1 MDNSNFRPLAY
12 RAMLIAQDK
21 ESGML
26 RKEIQRCILFKANDG
41 DFAVTIKC
49 ELLDKYSGK
58 ALGQVMRWLIHEGFN
73 VIHDEIKRNLIITW
87 DNPIC

>member
-21 ESGML
+21 ESGRL
-26 RKEIQRCILFKANDG
+26 RKVIQRCILFMANNG
-41 DFAVTIKC
+41 YFAVTIKC
-49 ELLDKYSGK
+49 ELLDKYGGK
-58 ALGQVMRWLIHEGFN
+58 ALGQVMGWLVHEGFN